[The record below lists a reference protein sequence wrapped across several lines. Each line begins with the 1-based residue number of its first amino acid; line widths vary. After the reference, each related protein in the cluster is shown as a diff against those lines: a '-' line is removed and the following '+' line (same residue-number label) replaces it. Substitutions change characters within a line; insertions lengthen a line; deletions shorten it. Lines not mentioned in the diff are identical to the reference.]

1 MCVYGHVY
9 PYSVFAECYRV
20 VQGRKWAT
28 FGVSWLFPSRQMN
41 IVRSGWAGGKDAIGW
56 ICLWLEKVEKEGEEG
71 RIFLY
76 FDTIITPKIPNLFIL
91 TKL

>member
-1 MCVYGHVY
+1 MH
-9 PYSVFAECYRV
+9 
-20 VQGRKWAT
+20 
-28 FGVSWLFPSRQMN
+28 L
-41 IVRSGWAGGKDAIGW
+41 VRSEEAGGKVSIGW
-56 ICLWLEKVEKEGEEG
+56 IYLWLEKVEKEGEEG